1 MFSTKHAQIGKH
13 AQSIGNWR
21 ASSNLTLLLHR
32 RLPQHL
38 SILPPPHQPR
48 CNPRHHTTSTR
59 STHTHTHIH
68 GTRGSQSSQS
78 HCGVRASPISRQPV
92 PPSALLASLPSR
104 QPVNG
109 EPNPAIV
116 SNDVAGFAIRALAT
130 TFPAHTLS
138 RSPEAPA
145 CGAERAKTYPAARH
159 KGDRVAAYIAILCSV
174 CKSPTRPGVVAAVAP
189 FDIVTRLISPPS
201 RPFPA
206 APASAE
212 LPLQPRIFLP
222 PSSGPSDRETGS
234 RLVEFHQTPGTDP
247 VSPVNSISSR
257 TPPLAYR
264 PRASSPRP
272 AGPPHGR
279 RAFTPSASRSQQGR
293 TGGVSR
299 KAHCFFRRFSL
310 TKDPP
315 RAARH
320 DPDGKGPAP
329 KCSRNAPR
337 LAWMT
342 PAEAIN
348 SAPQPAPTTRR
359 FGHGTCPVQP
369 VAFAR
374 APTQGSSVAAEQGC
388 FVLPRCYPT
397 HRVPQHALA
406 ARRCT
411 LLLPTSCVNSRVAGR
426 GALALLVACASPPA
440 PAEGR
445 SCLDTAVQRQWT
457 WVLGHPA
464 EQVLVA
470 NCLHMFFPRLSGPLV
485 FPGSHGP

>member
-1 MFSTKHAQIGKH
+1 MAPAIGKQ
-13 AQSIGNWR
+13 AVDSSSSIKPLESIQSV
-21 ASSNLTLLLHR
+21 
-32 RLPQHL
+32 L
-38 SILPPPHQPR
+38 STP
-48 CNPRHHTTSTR
+48 
-59 STHTHTHIH
+59 
-68 GTRGSQSSQS
+68 
-78 HCGVRASPISRQPV
+78 SRPV
-92 PPSALLASLPSR
+92 PPLA
-104 QPVNG
+104 
-109 EPNPAIV
+109 
-116 SNDVAGFAIRALAT
+116 
-130 TFPAHTLS
+130 
-138 RSPEAPA
+138 
-145 CGAERAKTYPAARH
+145 C
-159 KGDRVAAYIAILCSV
+159 
-174 CKSPTRPGVVAAVAP
+174 
-189 FDIVTRLISPPS
+189 
-201 RPFPA
+201 
-206 APASAE
+206 
-212 LPLQPRIFLP
+212 
-222 PSSGPSDRETGS
+222 
-234 RLVEFHQTPGTDP
+234 
-247 VSPVNSISSR
+247 
-257 TPPLAYR
+257 R
-264 PRASSPRP
+264 PRPSSPRP